1 MTRSKTKKYVG
12 VFILFAFVVTTIRLA
27 TSVENWGIS
36 NATTSNRRLDVSIHP
51 MRDLSN
57 QSETLVERSL
67 RGVVKR
73 TENNQLSSSMALRRV
88 FNRIVHTR
96 MEKRAEML
104 EDKISESSLISDEEK
119 RHLQDLNSHPVKEI
133 AKQSDTIIHR
143 TYDGL
148 VREGYEPTSDK
159 FSIKLK
165 HKIARRMAKRAQGL
179 EQKT

>member
-1 MTRSKTKKYVG
+1 MIRSKMKKYG
-12 VFILFAFVVTTIRLA
+12 GILILFVFVVTTIRLA
-27 TSVENWGIS
+27 ISVEDWGIS
-36 NATTSNRRLDVSIHP
+36 NATSNRRLDVSIHP

-73 TENNQLSSSMALRRV
+73 TENNQLSSSMAFRRV

-148 VREGYEPTSDK
+148 VNEGYDPTSDK

-179 EQKT
+179 EEKME

>member
-1 MTRSKTKKYVG
+1 MTQSKMKKYVG
-12 VFILFAFVVTTIRLA
+12 ILIIFAFVVTTIRLA
-27 TSVENWGIS
+27 TSVEDSGIS
-36 NATTSNRRLDVSIHP
+36 NTTFNRRLDVSIHP
-51 MRDLSN
+51 MRDISN

-73 TENNQLSSSMALRRV
+73 TENNQLSSSTSFRRV

-119 RHLQDLNSHPVKEI
+119 RHLQDINSHPVKEI

-148 VREGYEPTSDK
+148 VREGYDPISDK

-165 HKIARRMAKRAQGL
+165 HKIARRMAKRAQGI
-179 EQKT
+179 EQKM